1 MLEKYNLQPEKVFYY
16 FEEISNIPRGSGNTK
31 AVSDYCVAF
40 AKKRGLFVRQDELNN
55 VVIKKPA
62 TAGCEGKPG
71 VIIQGHLDMVAEKDS
86 DSNHDFMKDPIKLI
100 VDGDFITADKTTLGA
115 DDGIAV
121 AVGLAL
127 LDDDSVKHPDLEVI
141 FTIDE
146 ETGMDGAMGLDM
158 SDINGKYMLNLDSED
173 DGIITVGCA
182 GGKSAEV
189 NFELE
194 TAEVAGLIYELK
206 LSGLKGGHSG
216 AEIHNER
223 ANANILLGRVLKYI
237 NDRIAIRVISLNG
250 GSKDNVIT
258 KESTARFV
266 LHTHENVEEKAAELK
281 KYVSEITDIIK
292 GEFAVSDKDID
303 VSLSNGEYGI
313 FYAASRKATDNIL
326 AFMNVVP
333 FGPQYRVPNMNGLV
347 ETSLNMGILKTDK
360 GVVTIHMSIRSSV
373 RSRKHLIAEKIETL
387 AKLTGG
393 QYSSDGE
400 YPEWAYK
407 ADSPLQ
413 KLLCRVYKDMFNE
426 ELKIDVIHA
435 GLECGYIL
443 EKKPELDVVSF
454 GPQMYDIHTT
464 DERVSISSV
473 AKLYDFVK
481 GILEEL
487 CV

>member
-16 FEEISNIPRGSGNTK
+16 FEEISKIPRGSGNTK

-40 AKKRGLFVRQDELNN
+40 AKERNLYVRQDELNN

-62 TAGCEGKPG
+62 TKGYEHKPT

-100 VDGDFITADKTTLGA
+100 VEGDFITADKTTLGA

-121 AVGLAL
+121 AAGLAL
-127 LDDDSVKHPDLEVI
+127 LDDASAKHPELEVI
-141 FTIDE
+141 FTVDE

-182 GGKSAEV
+182 GGKSTEV
-189 NFELE
+189 KFDMEL
-194 TAEVAGLIYELK
+194 AEVAGVIYQIK
-206 LSGLKGGHSG
+206 VSGLKGGHSG

-223 ANANILLGRVLKYI
+223 ANANILLARVLKYI
-237 NDRIAIRVISLNG
+237 NDRIAIRITSMNG

-258 KESTARFV
+258 KESTGIFV
-266 LHTHENVEEKAAELK
+266 LHGHEDVEAKMARLSQIFDEVIA
-281 KYVSEITDIIK
+281 IIK
-292 GEFAVSDKDID
+292 EEFVVSDKDID
-303 VSLSNGEYGI
+303 ISISDGEYGI
-313 FYAASRKATDNIL
+313 FYAASRNATDNIL

-347 ETSLNMGILKTDK
+347 ETSLNMGILKTDN
-360 GVVTIHMSIRSSV
+360 GIVDISMSIRSSV
-373 RSRKHLIAEKIETL
+373 KSRKHLIADKIETL

-393 QYSSDGE
+393 EYTSDGE

-407 ADSPLQ
+407 TDSPLQ
-413 KLLCRVYKDMFNE
+413 KLLCKVYRERFGE

-464 DERVSISSV
+464 DERVSITSV
-473 AKLYDFVK
+473 TKMYEFVK
-481 GILEEL
+481 AILEQM
-487 CV
+487 

>member
-1 MLEKYNLQPEKVFYY
+1 MLEKYNLEPAKVFYY
-16 FEEISNIPRGSGNTK
+16 FEEISKIPRGSGNTK
-31 AVSDYCVAF
+31 VVSDYCVDF
-40 AKKRGLFVRQDELNN
+40 AKKRNLYVRQDELNN
-55 VVIKKPA
+55 VIIKKAA
-62 TAGCEGKPG
+62 TTGYEGKPA

-100 VDGDFITADKTTLGA
+100 VDEDFITADKTTLGA

-121 AVGLAL
+121 AAGLAL
-127 LDDDSVKHPDLEVI
+127 LDDENLKHPELEVI
-141 FTIDE
+141 FTVDE
-146 ETGMDGAMGLDM
+146 ETGMDGAKGLDM

-189 NFELE
+189 KFDMEL
-194 TAEVAGLIYELK
+194 AEVAGVIYQLK
-206 LSGLKGGHSG
+206 VSGLKGGHSG
-216 AEIHNER
+216 VEIHNER
-223 ANANILLGRVLKYI
+223 ANANILIARVLKYI
-237 NDRIAIRVISLNG
+237 NDRIAIRITNMNG

-258 KESTARFV
+258 KESSGIFV
-266 LHTHENVEEKAAELK
+266 LHGHEDVEEKKARLLQIFDEV
-281 KYVSEITDIIK
+281 VSIIK
-292 GEFAVSDKDID
+292 NEFSVSDKDINI
-303 VSLSNGEYGI
+303 SLSNGEYGI

-360 GVVTIHMSIRSSV
+360 GILDISMSIRSSV
-373 RSRKHLIAEKIETL
+373 KSRKQLIADKIETL

-393 QYSSDGE
+393 EFTSGGE

-413 KLLCRVYKDMFNE
+413 KLLCNVYREKFGE
-426 ELKIDVIHA
+426 QLKIDVIHA

-473 AKLYDFVK
+473 SKMYEFVK
-481 GILEEL
+481 AILESM
-487 CV
+487 

>member
-1 MLEKYNLQPEKVFYY
+1 MLEKYNLEPAKVFYY
-16 FEEISNIPRGSGNTK
+16 FEEISKIPRGSGNTK
-31 AVSDYCVAF
+31 AVGDYCVDF
-40 AKKRGLFVRQDELNN
+40 AKKRNLYVRQDELNN
-55 VVIKKPA
+55 VIIKKAA
-62 TAGCEGKPG
+62 TTGYEGKPA

-100 VDGDFITADKTTLGA
+100 VDEDFITADKTTLGA

-121 AVGLAL
+121 AAGLAL
-127 LDDDSVKHPDLEVI
+127 LDDENLKHPELEVI
-141 FTIDE
+141 FTVDE
-146 ETGMDGAMGLDM
+146 ETGMDGAKGLDM
-158 SDINGKYMLNLDSED
+158 SDINGKYILNLDSED

-189 NFELE
+189 KFDMEL
-194 TAEVAGLIYELK
+194 AEVAGVIYQLK
-206 LSGLKGGHSG
+206 VSGLKGGHSG
-216 AEIHNER
+216 VEIHNER
-223 ANANILLGRVLKYI
+223 ANANILIARVLKYI
-237 NDRIAIRVISLNG
+237 NDRIAIRITNMNG

-258 KESTARFV
+258 KESSGIFV
-266 LHTHENVEEKAAELK
+266 LHGHEDVEEKKARLLQIFDEV
-281 KYVSEITDIIK
+281 VSIIK
-292 GEFAVSDKDID
+292 NEFSVSDKDINI
-303 VSLSNGEYGI
+303 SLSNGEYGI

-360 GVVTIHMSIRSSV
+360 GILDISMSIRSSV
-373 RSRKHLIAEKIETL
+373 KSRKQLIADKIETL

-393 QYSSDGE
+393 EFTSGGE

-413 KLLCRVYKDMFNE
+413 KLLCNVYREKFGE
-426 ELKIDVIHA
+426 QLKIDVIHA

-473 AKLYDFVK
+473 SKMYEFVK
-481 GILEEL
+481 AILESM
-487 CV
+487 

>member
-1 MLEKYNLQPEKVFYY
+1 MLEKYNLEPAKVFYY
-16 FEEISNIPRGSGNTK
+16 FEEISKIPRGSGNTK
-31 AVSDYCVAF
+31 AVSDYCVDF
-40 AKKRGLFVRQDELNN
+40 AKKRNLYVRQDELNN
-55 VVIKKPA
+55 VIIKKAA
-62 TAGCEGKPG
+62 TTGYEGKPA

-100 VDGDFITADKTTLGA
+100 VDEDFITADKTTLGA

-121 AVGLAL
+121 AAGLAL
-127 LDDDSVKHPDLEVI
+127 LDDENLKHPELEVI
-141 FTIDE
+141 FTVDE
-146 ETGMDGAMGLDM
+146 ETGMDGAKGLDM
-158 SDINGKYMLNLDSED
+158 SDINGKYILNLDSED

-189 NFELE
+189 KFDMEL
-194 TAEVAGLIYELK
+194 AEVAGVIYQLK
-206 LSGLKGGHSG
+206 VSGLKGGHSG
-216 AEIHNER
+216 VEIHNER
-223 ANANILLGRVLKYI
+223 ANANILIARVLKYI
-237 NDRIAIRVISLNG
+237 NDRIAIRITNMNG

-258 KESTARFV
+258 KESSGIFV
-266 LHTHENVEEKAAELK
+266 LHGHEDVEEKKARLLQIFDEV
-281 KYVSEITDIIK
+281 VSIIK
-292 GEFAVSDKDID
+292 NEFSVSDKDINI
-303 VSLSNGEYGI
+303 SLSNGEYGI

-360 GVVTIHMSIRSSV
+360 GILDISMSIRSSV
-373 RSRKHLIAEKIETL
+373 KSRKQLIADKIETL

-393 QYSSDGE
+393 EFTSGGE

-413 KLLCRVYKDMFNE
+413 KLLCNVYREKFGE
-426 ELKIDVIHA
+426 QLKIDVIHA

-473 AKLYDFVK
+473 SKMYEFVK
-481 GILEEL
+481 AILESM
-487 CV
+487 

>member
-1 MLEKYNLQPEKVFYY
+1 MLKEYNLQPEKVFYY
-16 FEEISNIPRGSGNTK
+16 FEEISKIPRGSGNTK
-31 AVSDYCVAF
+31 AVSDYCVDF
-40 AKKRGLFVRQDELNN
+40 AKKRNLYVRQDELNN

-62 TAGCEGKPG
+62 TAGYEDKPA

-86 DSNHDFMKDPIKLI
+86 DSSHDFMKDPIKLI
-100 VDGDFITADKTTLGA
+100 VEGDFITADKTTLGA

-121 AVGLAL
+121 AAGLAL
-127 LDDDSVKHPDLEVI
+127 LDDSDVKHPELEVI
-141 FTIDE
+141 FTVDE
-146 ETGMDGAMGLDM
+146 ETGMEGAMGLDM
-158 SDINGKYMLNLDSED
+158 CDIHGKYMLNLDSED

-182 GGKSAEV
+182 GGKSTEV
-189 NFELE
+189 KFDMELS
-194 TAEVAGLIYELK
+194 EVAGVIYQIK
-206 LSGLKGGHSG
+206 ISGLKGGHSG
-216 AEIHNER
+216 VEIHKER
-223 ANANILLGRVLKYI
+223 ANANILIARVLKYI
-237 NDRIAIRVISLNG
+237 NDRIAIRITTMNG

-258 KESTARFV
+258 KESTAIFV
-266 LHTHENVEEKAAELK
+266 LHGHEDVEENMAKLSAIFEE
-281 KYVSEITDIIK
+281 VVDIIK
-292 GEFAVSDKDID
+292 NEYVVSDNDID
-303 VSLSNGEYGI
+303 ISLSDGEYGI

-333 FGPQYRVPNMNGLV
+333 FGPQYRVPGMNGLV

-360 GVVTIHMSIRSSV
+360 GTVNISMSIRSSV
-373 RSRKHLIAEKIETL
+373 KSRKQLIADKIEAL

-393 QYSSDGE
+393 EFSSGGE

-413 KLLCRVYKDMFNE
+413 KLLCDIYKEKFGE

-473 AKLYDFVK
+473 AKMYEFVK
-481 GILEEL
+481 AILERM
-487 CV
+487 

>member
-1 MLEKYNLQPEKVFYY
+1 MLENYNLKPEKVFYY
-16 FEEISNIPRGSGNTK
+16 FEEISKIPRGSGNTK
-31 AVSDYCVAF
+31 AVSDYCVTF
-40 AKKRGLFVRQDELNN
+40 AKERGLYVRQDDLNN
-55 VVIKKPA
+55 VIIKKPA
-62 TAGCEGKPG
+62 TSGYEGKPG

-127 LDDDSVKHPDLEVI
+127 LDDNGIKHPELEVI
-141 FTIDE
+141 FTVDE
-146 ETGMDGAMGLDM
+146 ETGMFGAMGLDM
-158 SDINGKYMLNLDSED
+158 SDINGKYLLNLDSEE

-182 GGKSAEV
+182 GGKSAHV
-189 NFELE
+189 KFNMELCE
-194 TAEVAGLIYELK
+194 AAGLIYELRI
-206 LSGLKGGHSG
+206 SGLKGGHSG
-216 AEIHNER
+216 VDIHLER
-223 ANANILLGRVLKYI
+223 ANANILMGRILKYI
-237 NDRIAIRVISLNG
+237 NDRMAIRIISLNG

-258 KESTARFV
+258 KESVARFI
-266 LHTHENVEEKAAELK
+266 LHTHEDIEVKAAKLREIM
-281 KYVSEITDIIK
+281 SEIEAIINN
-292 GEFAVSDKDID
+292 EFIISDKDIKIT
-303 VSLSNGEYGI
+303 LSDGEYGI
-313 FYAASRKATDNIL
+313 FVGASQMATDNIL
-326 AFMNVVP
+326 SFINVVP
-333 FGPQYRVPNMNGLV
+333 FGPQHRVPGMDGLV
-347 ETSLNMGILKTDK
+347 ETSLNMGVLKTED
-360 GVVTIHMSIRSSV
+360 GVVTVNMSIRSSV
-373 RSRKHLIAEKIETL
+373 KSRKNLIAEKIETL

-393 QYSSDGE
+393 EFISDGE

-413 KLLCRVYKDMFNE
+413 KLLCKIYKKMFDS

-473 AKLYDFVK
+473 DKLYDFVK
-481 GILEEL
+481 GILEEV
-487 CV
+487 CD

>member
-1 MLEKYNLQPEKVFYY
+1 MLENYNLEPAKVFYY
-16 FEEISNIPRGSGNTK
+16 FEEISKIPRGSGNTK
-31 AVSDYCVAF
+31 AVSNYCVAF
-40 AKKRGLFVRQDELNN
+40 AKERGLYVRQDELNN

-62 TAGCEGKPG
+62 TAGYEDKPA
-71 VIIQGHLDMVAEKDS
+71 VIIQGHLDMVAEKDPDS
-86 DSNHDFMKDPIKLI
+86 DHDFMKNPIKLI

-121 AVGLAL
+121 AVGLAR
-127 LDDDSVKHPDLEVI
+127 LDDDTIKHPELEVI

-146 ETGMDGAMGLDM
+146 ETGMDGAKGLDM

-182 GGKSAEV
+182 GGKSSEV
-189 NFELE
+189 KFDMELG
-194 TAEVAGLIYELK
+194 EVAGVIYK
-206 LSGLKGGHSG
+206 LQISGLKGGHSG

-223 ANANILLGRVLKYI
+223 ANANILLARVLKYI
-237 NDRIAIRVISLNG
+237 NDRIAIRITSMNG

-258 KESTARFV
+258 KESNGIFV
-266 LHTHENVEEKAAELK
+266 LHGHEDVEDKMAKLSSIFNEVVA
-281 KYVSEITDIIK
+281 IIK
-292 GEFAVSDKDID
+292 NEYAVSDKDINI
-303 VSLSNGEYGI
+303 SLSDGEYGI

-333 FGPQYRVPNMNGLV
+333 FGPQFRVPNMNGLV

-360 GVVTIHMSIRSSV
+360 GVVDISMSIRSSV
-373 RSRKHLIAEKIETL
+373 KSRKNLIADKIETL

-393 QYSSDGE
+393 EFASDGE
-400 YPEWAYK
+400 YPEWVYK

-413 KLLCRVYKDMFNE
+413 KLLCDVYKNKFGK

-464 DERVSISSV
+464 DERVSISSI
-473 AKLYDFVK
+473 AKLYEFVK
-481 GILEEL
+481 AILENIA
-487 CV
+487 

>member
-1 MLEKYNLQPEKVFYY
+1 MLEKYNLEPAKVFYY
-16 FEEISNIPRGSGNTK
+16 FEEISKIPRGSGNTK
-31 AVSDYCVAF
+31 AVSDYCVDF
-40 AKKRGLFVRQDELNN
+40 AKKRNLYVRQDELNN
-55 VVIKKPA
+55 VIIKKAA
-62 TAGCEGKPG
+62 TTGYEGKPA

-100 VDGDFITADKTTLGA
+100 VDEDFITADKTTLGA

-121 AVGLAL
+121 AAGLAL
-127 LDDDSVKHPDLEVI
+127 LDDENLKHPELEVI
-141 FTIDE
+141 FTVDE
-146 ETGMDGAMGLDM
+146 ETGMDGAKGLDM

-189 NFELE
+189 KFDMEL
-194 TAEVAGLIYELK
+194 AEVAGVIYQLK
-206 LSGLKGGHSG
+206 VSGLKGGHSG
-216 AEIHNER
+216 VEIHNER
-223 ANANILLGRVLKYI
+223 ANANILIARVLKYI
-237 NDRIAIRVISLNG
+237 NDRIAIRITNMNG

-258 KESTARFV
+258 KESSGIFV
-266 LHTHENVEEKAAELK
+266 LHGHEDVEEKKARLLQIFDEV
-281 KYVSEITDIIK
+281 VSIIK
-292 GEFAVSDKDID
+292 NEFSVSDKDINI
-303 VSLSNGEYGI
+303 SLSNGEYGI

-360 GVVTIHMSIRSSV
+360 GILDISMSIRSSV
-373 RSRKHLIAEKIETL
+373 KSRKQLIADKIETL

-393 QYSSDGE
+393 EFTSGGE

-413 KLLCRVYKDMFNE
+413 KLLCNVYREKFGE
-426 ELKIDVIHA
+426 QLKIDVIHA

-473 AKLYDFVK
+473 SKMYEFVK
-481 GILEEL
+481 AILESM
-487 CV
+487 

>member
-1 MLEKYNLQPEKVFYY
+1 MLENYGLQPEKVFYY
-16 FEEISNIPRGSGNTK
+16 FEEISKIPRGSGNTK
-31 AVSDYCVAF
+31 EVSDYCVAF
-40 AKKRGLFVRQDELNN
+40 AKERGLYVRQDELNN

-62 TAGCEGKPG
+62 TPGYEGKPT

-121 AVGLAL
+121 AAGLAI
-127 LDDDSVKHPDLEVI
+127 LDDETIKHPELEII

-182 GGKSAEV
+182 GGKSTEV
-189 NFELE
+189 KFDMEL
-194 TAEVAGLIYELK
+194 AEVAGVIYK
-206 LSGLKGGHSG
+206 LDISGLKGGHSG

-223 ANANILLGRVLKYI
+223 ANANILLARVLKYI
-237 NDRIAIRVISLNG
+237 NDRVAIRITSMNG

-258 KESTARFV
+258 KESSAIFV
-266 LHTHENVEEKAAELK
+266 LYGHEEVEEKKAKMQKVLD
-281 KYVSEITDIIK
+281 EIVAIISN
-292 GEFAVSDKDID
+292 EFIVSDKDINIK
-303 VSLSNGEYGI
+303 LSDGEYGI

-333 FGPQYRVPNMNGLV
+333 FGPQYRVPGMNGLV

-360 GVVTIHMSIRSSV
+360 GVVDISMSIRSSV
-373 RSRKHLIAEKIETL
+373 KSRKQLIADKIETL

-393 QYSSDGE
+393 AFKSDGE

-413 KLLCRVYKDMFNE
+413 KLLCNIYKEKFGE

-473 AKLYDFVK
+473 AKMYEFVK
-481 GILEEL
+481 AILENIE
-487 CV
+487 

>member
-1 MLEKYNLQPEKVFYY
+1 MLENYNLEPAKVFYY
-16 FEEISNIPRGSGNTK
+16 FEEISKIPRGSGNTK

-40 AKKRGLFVRQDELNN
+40 AKERGLYVRQDELNN

-62 TAGCEGKPG
+62 TAGYEDKPA

-86 DSNHDFMKDPIKLI
+86 DSDHDFMKDPIKLI

-121 AVGLAL
+121 AVGLAI
-127 LDDDSVKHPDLEVI
+127 LDDDTIKHPELEVI

-146 ETGMDGAMGLDM
+146 ETGMDGAKGLDM

-182 GGKSAEV
+182 GGKSSEV
-189 NFELE
+189 KFDMELG
-194 TAEVAGLIYELK
+194 EVAGVIYK
-206 LSGLKGGHSG
+206 LQISGLKGGHSG

-223 ANANILLGRVLKYI
+223 ANANILLARVLKYI
-237 NDRIAIRVISLNG
+237 NDRIAIRITSMNG

-258 KESTARFV
+258 KESNGIFV
-266 LHTHENVEEKAAELK
+266 LHGHEDVEDKMAKLSSIFNEVVA
-281 KYVSEITDIIK
+281 IIK
-292 GEFAVSDKDID
+292 NEYAVSDKDINI
-303 VSLSNGEYGI
+303 SLSDGEYGI

-333 FGPQYRVPNMNGLV
+333 FGPQFRVPNMNGLV

-360 GVVTIHMSIRSSV
+360 GVVDISMSIRSSV
-373 RSRKHLIAEKIETL
+373 KSRKNLIADKIETL

-393 QYSSDGE
+393 EFASDGE

-413 KLLCRVYKDMFNE
+413 KLLCDVYKNKFGK

-464 DERVSISSV
+464 DERVSIPSI
-473 AKLYDFVK
+473 AKLYEFVK
-481 GILEEL
+481 AILENIA
-487 CV
+487 